1 MLWSVD
7 PQHAAVEFS
16 VKHMAISTVKGQF
29 KSFTATGETNDAG
42 VPTSLKMEID
52 AASITTNNEQ
62 RDAHLNS
69 GDFFDVA
76 AHPAITFVSTSIKG
90 PADDLTITGDLTM
103 RGVTKPVTLKG
114 ELSQTVTDPWGNKR
128 TSIVASG
135 KLSREAWGLTWNQ
148 ALEFGGFM
156 VSDDVKLHIEAEAVA
171 TSEAAV
177 A

>member
-7 PQHAAVEFS
+7 PQHAVVEFS

-42 VPTSLKMEID
+42 VPTSLRMEID

-76 AHPAITFVSTSIKG
+76 AHPTVTFVSTSIKG
-90 PADDLTITGDLTM
+90 AADDLTITGDLTM

-128 TSIVASG
+128 TSIVATG

-156 VSDDVKLHIEAEAVA
+156 VSDDVKLHIEAEAIA